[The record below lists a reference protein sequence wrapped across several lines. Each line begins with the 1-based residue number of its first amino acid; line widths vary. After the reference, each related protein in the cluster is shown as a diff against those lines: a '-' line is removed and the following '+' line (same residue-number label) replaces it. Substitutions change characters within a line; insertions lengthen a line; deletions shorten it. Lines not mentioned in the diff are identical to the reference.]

1 MQRSVV
7 EWRDANLD
15 WMRVSWNQATGSTA
29 AALVAAL
36 QAASNAGVAER
47 VEGPRVIVATAGVDA
62 QYAGVEQV
70 AVLTFCTAPG
80 TLVKLVYPAPKSAT
94 VLASGE
100 IDASNAT
107 IAALITAALA
117 VLVDSSGQ
125 PVIAYAGGVLTH
137 RRRDQP

>member
-1 MQRSVV
+1 VQRSVV

-15 WMRVSWNQATGSTA
+15 WLRTAWNQATGSTA

-47 VEGPRVIVATAGVDA
+47 VVTGTAGVDA

-70 AVLTFCTAPG
+70 AVLTFCTAAG
-80 TLVKLVYPAPKSAT
+80 TTVRLVYPAPKSAT

-100 IDASNAT
+100 IDATNAT